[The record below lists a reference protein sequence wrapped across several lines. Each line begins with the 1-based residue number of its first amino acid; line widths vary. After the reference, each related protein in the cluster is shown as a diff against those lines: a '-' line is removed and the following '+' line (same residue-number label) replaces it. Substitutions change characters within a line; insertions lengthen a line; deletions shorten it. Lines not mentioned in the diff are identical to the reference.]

1 MSVLQTV
8 LDHLQA
14 GRWNEAHNLVQSDTS
29 ELAAWLHGIVHIV
42 EGDLEDAEYWY
53 TQANRRFRSRGSL
66 PEELESFSREL
77 ENAPDGSES
86 ARLR

>member
-14 GRWNEAHNLVQSDTS
+14 GRWNQAHDLVQSDVS
-29 ELAAWLHGIVHIV
+29 ELGAWLHGIVHIV

-53 TQANRRFRSRGSL
+53 TQANRHFHNRGSL
-66 PEELESFSREL
+66 IGELDSFSKEL
-77 ENAPDGSES
+77 IS
-86 ARLR
+86 ARDAS